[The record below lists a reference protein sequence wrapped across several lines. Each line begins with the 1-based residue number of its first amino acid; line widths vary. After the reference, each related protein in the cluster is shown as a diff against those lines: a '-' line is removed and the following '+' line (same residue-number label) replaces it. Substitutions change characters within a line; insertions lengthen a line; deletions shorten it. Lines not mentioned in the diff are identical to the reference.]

1 MIKAESFGSV
11 ELIDSMGDDLSI
23 IRAARVSY
31 GKTPGEEFDEQKD
44 GRLMRYLLKNGHW
57 SPFEHTSL
65 TFRVECPIFI
75 ARQWMRHRSW
85 SFNEY
90 SARYKEVGDRFYFPH
105 VWRKQ
110 SKDNKQMSEGQLN
123 TSDSQDADRVVESLL
138 FQAQDTYRHLLRLGV
153 SREQARAFLPVGAYT
168 EFYATASIRS
178 VLHFLEQRLH
188 PHAQQEIRHL
198 AELVLRDTKQKF
210 PHTILAW
217 EDLRAGVDSP
227 KVSESDTKGERG
239 VQLSSPSTI
248 EIQERFA
255 FV

>member
-1 MIKAESFGSV
+1 MVKVESLGSV

-90 SARYKEVGDRFYFPH
+90 SARYKEVEDRFYMPLT
-105 VWRKQ
+105 WRTQ
-110 SKDNKQMSEGQLN
+110 SKDNKQMSGGELS
-123 TSDSQDADRVVESLL
+123 TRKSLL
-138 FQAQDTYRHLLRLGV
+138 ADTFVVDTLNNAYSTYKSLLQLGV
-153 SREQARAFLPVGAYT
+153 SREQARSVLPVGAYT

-188 PHAQQEIRHL
+188 PHAQTEIRHL
-198 AELVLRDTKQKF
+198 AEQVLFDTKQKF

-217 EDLRAGVDSP
+217 EDLRAGQ
-227 KVSESDTKGERG
+227 GEPEVKAAG
-239 VQLSSPSTI
+239 NEGSIPSPSTT
-248 EIQERFA
+248 EIQERLNFA
-255 FV
+255 

>member
-1 MIKAESFGSV
+1 MVRVESLGRV

-90 SARYKEVGDRFYFPH
+90 SARYKEAEDRFYMP
-105 VWRKQ
+105 VTWRTQ
-110 SKDNKQMSEGQLN
+110 SKDNKQMSGGELPVGKSVLADTFVVDTLN
-123 TSDSQDADRVVESLL
+123 NAYSTYKSLL
-138 FQAQDTYRHLLRLGV
+138 QLGV
-153 SREQARAFLPVGAYT
+153 AREQARSVLPVGAYT

-188 PHAQQEIRHL
+188 PHAQREIRHL

-248 EIQERFA
+248 EIQESFNFA
-255 FV
+255 

>member
-1 MIKAESFGSV
+1 MVRVESLGRV

-90 SARYKEVGDRFYFPH
+90 SARYKEVEDKFYLP
-105 VWRKQ
+105 VMWRTQ
-110 SKDNKQMSEGQLN
+110 SKDNKQMSGDDL
-123 TSDSQDADRVVESLL
+123 SLL
-138 FQAQDTYRHLLRLGV
+138 TAVAADAVAVEALIKSYEVYKELLEMGV
-153 SREQARAFLPVGAYT
+153 AREQARSVLPVGAYT
-168 EFYATASIRS
+168 EFYATANVRS

-188 PHAQQEIRHL
+188 PHAQMEIRHL
-198 AELVLRDTKQKF
+198 AEQVLFDTKQKF

-217 EDLRAGVDSP
+217 EELRAGADSP

-239 VQLSSPSTI
+239 VQLSSPSTT
-248 EIQERFA
+248 EIQESFNFA
-255 FV
+255 